1 MTAARLAGAAA
12 LCVLVTPMA
21 FAQSAAPAQS
31 PAQPAIAAPAA
42 NPANTPA
49 AAPAP
54 AGWSKQEVELAQ
66 ARCKVLLKGLDVV
79 ALPEPP
85 LHEATECGTP
95 APMKLLSIG
104 RNPQVALSPPPT
116 VTCDMIAALH
126 KWIER
131 DVQPLASKYLGSPVI
146 RLETMSSYSCR
157 NAYGR
162 AHGKLSEHGRA
173 NALDIGAFVTARAQ
187 IARVIA
193 DWGPTAHEIE
203 AQVAAAK
210 AAAEKAAVTAPA
222 HPQPPPPAATVADQS
237 GAKPQL
243 AIPDFAIGLRGTQS
257 QLPAA
262 MGLMPANRLGGP
274 KPKAAAP
281 SPVPGGDAVAGKA
294 MFLRAAHR
302 AACTVFETALGPE
315 ANKWHRNHFH
325 VDMAV
330 RTHETVICE

>member
-1 MTAARLAGAAA
+1 
-12 LCVLVTPMA
+12 
-21 FAQSAAPAQS
+21 
-31 PAQPAIAAPAA
+31 
-42 NPANTPA
+42 
-49 AAPAP
+49 
-54 AGWSKQEVELAQ
+54 
-66 ARCKVLLKGLDVV
+66 VLLKGIDAV

-85 LHEATECGTP
+85 LHEGTQCGTP

-104 RNPQVALSPPPT
+104 KNPQVALSPPPT

-131 DVQPLASKYLGSPVI
+131 DVQPLATKYLGAPVI

-173 NALDIGAFVTARAQ
+173 NALDIGAFITAKAQ

-203 AQVAAAK
+203 MQVAAAK
-210 AAAEKAAVTAPA
+210 AAAEKATAHSQQQA
-222 HPQPPPPAATVADQS
+222 HPIPPAAVAEQS
-237 GAKPQL
+237 GAKPRL

-257 QLPAA
+257 ELPAA

-274 KPKAAAP
+274 KPKAPGPASAA
-281 SPVPGGDAVAGKA
+281 PVPGGDAVTGKA

-330 RTHETVICE
+330 RAHETVICE